1 MTSTAEQMRSYSGPA
16 LFSFGFRP
24 FFLFGAVWAAIAVA
38 LWLPLL
44 TGHLSLPTAFNPIA
58 WHVHELLFG
67 YVPAAIAG
75 FLLTAVPNW
84 TGRLPVV
91 GGRLAALFGLWV
103 LGRIAVL
110 TSALI
115 GPAVAA
121 VIDVGF
127 LVALGVV
134 IAREI
139 LAAGNTRNLK
149 VLVVVGLLA
158 IANAVFHYE
167 AMDGGAAAMSSR
179 LGVGAVVLLIML
191 IGGRITPS
199 FTRNWLVRQPPGRL
213 PAAMDRFDIGVMLA
227 SAIALASWVVAP
239 ETLLTGG
246 LCVAAAVLNLVRV
259 GRWAGWRTTGEPL
272 LLVLHVGFLFVPVG
286 FVLAALAALAPAA
299 ITTTG
304 ALHAWTAGAIG
315 VMTLAVMTRASL
327 GHTGQELTATAPITF
342 IYVAAFIAACCRVLA
357 AFGIASDLMLHVSAA
372 AWVVAFGMFAA
383 VFAPLL
389 LRPRR

>member
-1 MTSTAEQMRSYSGPA
+1 MTSTAAQMRSYSGPA
-16 LFSFGFRP
+16 VFSFGFRP

-44 TGHLSLPTAFNPIA
+44 SGQLSLPTAFNPVA

-91 GGRLAALFGLWV
+91 GGRLALLFGLWV

-115 GPAVAA
+115 GPVTAA
-121 VIDVGF
+121 VIDVSF
-127 LVALGVV
+127 LAALGAV

-139 LAAGNTRNLK
+139 IAAGNTRNLK
-149 VLVVVGLLA
+149 VLIVVGVLA
-158 IANAVFHYE
+158 IANAFFHYE
-167 AMDGGAAAMSSR
+167 ALDGGVASTSSR
-179 LGVGAVVLLIML
+179 LGVAAVVLLIML

-199 FTRNWLVRQPPGRL
+199 FTRNWLVRQAPGRL
-213 PAAMDRFDIGVMLA
+213 PAPTDRFDIGVMLA
-227 SAIALASWVVAP
+227 SGVALASWVVTP
-239 ETLLTGG
+239 DTLATGV

-272 LLVLHVGFLFVPVG
+272 VLILHVGFLFVPIG
-286 FVLAALAALAPAA
+286 FALAALAALAPAA

-342 IYVAAFIAACCRVLA
+342 IYVAAFIAAAFRVLA
-357 AFGIASDLMLHVSAA
+357 AFGIAGDLMLHVSAA
-372 AWVVAFGMFAA
+372 SWVVAFGAFAA

-389 LRPRR
+389 LKPRT

>member
-1 MTSTAEQMRSYSGPA
+1 MTSTAAQMRSYSGPA
-16 LFSFGFRP
+16 VFSFGFRP

-44 TGHLSLPTAFNPIA
+44 SGQLSLPTAFNPVA

-91 GGRLAALFGLWV
+91 GGRLALLFGLWV

-115 GPAVAA
+115 GPVTAA
-121 VIDVGF
+121 VIDVSF
-127 LVALGVV
+127 LAALGAV

-139 LAAGNTRNLK
+139 IAAGNTRNLK
-149 VLVVVGLLA
+149 VLIVVGVLA
-158 IANAVFHYE
+158 IANAFFHYE
-167 AMDGGAAAMSSR
+167 ALDRGGAGMSSR

-199 FTRNWLVRQPPGRL
+199 FTRNWLVRQAPGRL
-213 PAAMDRFDIGVMLA
+213 PAPTDRFDIGVMLA
-227 SAIALASWVVAP
+227 SGVALAGWVVAP
-239 ETLLTGG
+239 DTLATGV
-246 LCVAAAVLNLVRV
+246 LCAAAAVLNLVRV
-259 GRWAGWRTTGEPL
+259 GRWAGWRTAGEPL
-272 LLVLHVGFLFVPVG
+272 VLILHVGFLFVPIG
-286 FVLAALAALAPAA
+286 FALAALAALAPAA

-342 IYVAAFIAACCRVLA
+342 IYVAAFVAAACRILA
-357 AFGIASDLMLHVSAA
+357 AFGIAGDLMLHVSAA
-372 AWVVAFGMFAA
+372 SWVVAFGAFAA

-389 LRPRR
+389 LKPRG